1 MRAVIQRVSAAV
13 VSIDGLTKSQI
24 GPRLLVLLSVANG
37 DTADDVAW
45 LAGKIAALRV
55 FSDDAGRMNR
65 SVCDV
70 NGEVMIISQFTLIAS
85 TRKGTRPSFNDAA
98 RPELA
103 VPLYESFVQ
112 TISKITGKPAATGKF
127 GAEMKVTL
135 TNDGPITL
143 VIDSRH
149 RE

>member
-1 MRAVIQRVSAAV
+1 MRAVIQRVCAAV

-24 GPRLLVLLSVANG
+24 GPGLLVLLGVANG

-45 LAGKIAALRV
+45 LAGKIAALRI

-135 TNDGPITL
+135 TNDGPVTL

>member
-24 GPRLLVLLSVANG
+24 GPGLLVLLGVANG

-65 SVCDV
+65 SVCDA

-135 TNDGPITL
+135 TNDGPVTL

>member
-112 TISKITGKPAATGKF
+112 TISKITGKPAAMGKF

-135 TNDGPITL
+135 TNDSPITL